1 MPVYTWSGKTSTGR
15 PVGGELKA
23 KSLEEAMTSLQNRG
37 IIVTEVKKKSRSFKI
52 PLLSSIFGRV
62 GLKDLTVFT
71 RQFATMINAGIPI
84 VQCLA
89 ILEEQ
94 TNKKRFQEILH
105 RIKKNVEAG
114 KTLAESMNAYR
125 KVFGNLIISMV
136 EVGETGGV
144 LGATLTRISD
154 YLEKVMNLR
163 RKVKSSMAYPVIVLI
178 FATALTLG
186 LLIFLIPRFASLY
199 ESANMSLP
207 TPTRIVMS
215 VSFFLKRYIVLIL
228 IGLGFLFLAFRK
240 YTKTSKGRKL
250 YHGFLLKIPL
260 IGSITRKSAIS
271 RFARTLGI
279 LVRSGVPILDGLQI
293 TARTTGNAIVEEAI
307 MKARKSIGEGKTIAK
322 PLRES
327 GAFPPLVVHLVAV
340 GEQTGRLSDMLDK
353 IADFYEDEVDNAVG
367 TLATVIEP
375 VMLIVVGIMIGGI
388 LISMY
393 LPIFNLA
400 STLGK

>member
-37 IIVTEVKKKSRSFKI
+37 IIITEVKKKSRSFNI
-52 PLLSSIFGRV
+52 PLLSSFFGRV
-62 GLKDLTVFT
+62 GLKDLTIFT

-114 KTLAESMNAYR
+114 KTLAESMGVYR

-144 LGATLTRISD
+144 LGVTLARISD

-178 FATALTLG
+178 FATVLTLG

-207 TPTRIVMS
+207 APTRIVMS
-215 VSFFLKRYIVLIL
+215 ISFFLKRYIILIL
-228 IGLGFLFLAFRK
+228 AVLAGLYLAFRK
-240 YTKTSKGRKL
+240 YTKTAKGRKI

-260 IGSITRKSAIS
+260 IGSITRKAAIS

-375 VMLIVVGIMIGGI
+375 VMLVVVGVMIGGI

>member
-37 IIVTEVKKKSRSFKI
+37 IIITEVKKKSRNLKI
-52 PLLSSIFGRV
+52 PLLSSFFGRV
-62 GLKDLTVFT
+62 GLKDLAVFT

-144 LGATLTRISD
+144 LGATLARISD
-154 YLEKVMNLR
+154 YLEKVVNLR

-207 TPTRIVMS
+207 
-215 VSFFLKRYIVLIL
+215 
-228 IGLGFLFLAFRK
+228 
-240 YTKTSKGRKL
+240 KG
-250 YHGFLLKIPL
+250 
-260 IGSITRKSAIS
+260 
-271 RFARTLGI
+271 
-279 LVRSGVPILDGLQI
+279 
-293 TARTTGNAIVEEAI
+293 
-307 MKARKSIGEGKTIAK
+307 
-322 PLRES
+322 
-327 GAFPPLVVHLVAV
+327 
-340 GEQTGRLSDMLDK
+340 
-353 IADFYEDEVDNAVG
+353 
-367 TLATVIEP
+367 
-375 VMLIVVGIMIGGI
+375 
-388 LISMY
+388 
-393 LPIFNLA
+393 
-400 STLGK
+400 

>member
-37 IIVTEVKKKSRSFKI
+37 IIITEVKKKSRSFNI
-52 PLLSSIFGRV
+52 PLLSSLFGRI

-114 KTLAESMNAYR
+114 KTLAESMGVYR

-144 LGATLTRISD
+144 LGATLARISD

-178 FATALTLG
+178 FATVLTLG

-207 TPTRIVMS
+207 APTRIVMS
-215 VSFFLKRYIVLIL
+215 ISFFLKRYIILIL
-228 IGLGFLFLAFRK
+228 IALAGLYLAFRK
-240 YTKTSKGRKL
+240 YTKTAKGRKI

-260 IGSITRKSAIS
+260 IGSITRKAAIS

-307 MKARKSIGEGKTIAK
+307 MRARKSIGEGKTIAK

-375 VMLIVVGIMIGGI
+375 VMLIVVGVMIGGI

>member
-37 IIVTEVKKKSRSFKI
+37 IIITEVKKKSRSFNI
-52 PLLSSIFGRV
+52 PLLSSLFGRI

-114 KTLAESMNAYR
+114 KTLAESMGVYR

-144 LGATLTRISD
+144 LGATLARISD

-178 FATALTLG
+178 FATVLTLG

-207 TPTRIVMS
+207 APTRIVMS
-215 VSFFLKRYIVLIL
+215 ISFFLKRYIILIL
-228 IGLGFLFLAFRK
+228 AVLAGLYLAFRK
-240 YTKTSKGRKL
+240 YTKTAKGRKI

-260 IGSITRKSAIS
+260 IGSITRKAAIS

-375 VMLIVVGIMIGGI
+375 VMLVVVGVMIGGI